1 MDDMEKSIE
10 KLIKAGIDAVSEGL
24 NITREAVNKIAGKGE
39 LLDQA
44 RSSVSETAEKLRD
57 TVVNNIELRQAVD
70 DAKRSL
76 LRLNKEQLLEVQG
89 FIARLIEAIDKN
101 CTKKPCA
108 DKPCVDQLCA
118 DEPCVDEPC
127 ADDKAPDPGPAD
139 DLNPESAPGPGPT
152 ATTARWSRTFPK
164 TVRAPMTSRTADGTQ
179 VFPTTQSGGLPRRCP
194 G

>member
-57 TVVNNIELRQAVD
+57 AVVNNIELRQAVD

-101 CTKKPCA
+101 CAKKPCA
-108 DKPCVDQLCA
+108 DKPCVDELCA
-118 DEPCVDEPC
+118 DKPCVDEPCVDEPC
-127 ADDKAPDPGPAD
+127 ADDKAPDLGPAD
-139 DLNPESAPGPGPT
+139 DLNPESAPDEFKPDGDDSPLEQDIPENGPGPDD
-152 ATTARWSRTFPK
+152 K
-164 TVRAPMTSRTADGTQ
+164 QNG
-179 VFPTTQSGGLPRRCP
+179 
-194 G
+194 

>member
-89 FIARLIEAIDKN
+89 FIARLIEKKNKN
-101 CTKKPCA
+101 CAKKPCA

-127 ADDKAPDPGPAD
+127 ADDKAPDPGPAAE
-139 DLNPESAPGPGPT
+139 LNPESAPDEFKPDGDDSPLEQDIPENGPGPD
-152 ATTARWSRTFPK
+152 
-164 TVRAPMTSRTADGTQ
+164 DGQ
-179 VFPTTQSGGLPRRCP
+179 NG
-194 G
+194 

>member
-10 KLIKAGIDAVSEGL
+10 KLIKAGIDAVAEGL

-57 TVVNNIELRQAVD
+57 AVVNNIELRQAVD

-101 CTKKPCA
+101 CAKEPCA
-108 DKPCVDQLCA
+108 DKPCV
-118 DEPCVDEPC
+118 EEPC
-127 ADDKAPDPGPAD
+127 ADEKASDLGPAA
-139 DLNPESAPGPGPT
+139 DLNLESAPDEYKPDSDDDSPLEQDIPEKGPG
-152 ATTARWSRTFPK
+152 SDDK
-164 TVRAPMTSRTADGTQ
+164 QDG
-179 VFPTTQSGGLPRRCP
+179 
-194 G
+194 